1 MSAMYQTFQNTPIF
15 QTAWRGFLGSK
26 WTDEVNVRD
35 FIQNN
40 YTQYDGDES
49 FLAAPTSATHLLWER
64 LQKLQKEEHEKG
76 GVLECETEIV
86 SSLTAYGPGYID
98 PELKDLERIVGLQT
112 DKPLKRAFMPFGGI
126 KMAEE
131 SILKGNDYVSGNPRY
146 LTIVKNVPTFFSF
159 GPELVTPDEVP
170 DVNELLVQSVH
181 NGEVHAENVVAN
193 MTHRPPRLVS
203 LHSSIQGWYAGD
215 ILSTGTPR
223 AFHIQD
229 GDVAECRITG
239 PDGFEMTPLVNPVVD
254 LKKHPEK
261 EV

>member
-112 DKPLKRAFMPFGGI
+112 DQTTQAGF
-126 KMAEE
+126 
-131 SILKGNDYVSGNPRY
+131 
-146 LTIVKNVPTFFSF
+146 
-159 GPELVTPDEVP
+159 
-170 DVNELLVQSVH
+170 
-181 NGEVHAENVVAN
+181 
-193 MTHRPPRLVS
+193 
-203 LHSSIQGWYAGD
+203 YAV
-215 ILSTGTPR
+215 R
-223 AFHIQD
+223 RNQD
-229 GDVAECRITG
+229 GGGSRRNIRLPCQFKIS
-239 PDGFEMTPLVNPVVD
+239 
-254 LKKHPEK
+254 
-261 EV
+261 

>member
-98 PELKDLERIVGLQT
+98 PELKDLERIIGLQT

-131 SILKGNDYVSGNPRY
+131 P
-146 LTIVKNVPTFFSF
+146 
-159 GPELVTPDEVP
+159 
-170 DVNELLVQSVH
+170 Q
-181 NGEVHAENVVAN
+181 
-193 MTHRPPRLVS
+193 PPPCSRKRGL
-203 LHSSIQGWYAGD
+203 QE
-215 ILSTGTPR
+215 P
-223 AFHIQD
+223 
-229 GDVAECRITG
+229 
-239 PDGFEMTPLVNPVVD
+239 
-254 LKKHPEK
+254 
-261 EV
+261 

>member
-98 PELKDLERIVGLQT
+98 PELKDLERIV
-112 DKPLKRAFMPFGGI
+112 
-126 KMAEE
+126 
-131 SILKGNDYVSGNPRY
+131 
-146 LTIVKNVPTFFSF
+146 
-159 GPELVTPDEVP
+159 
-170 DVNELLVQSVH
+170 
-181 NGEVHAENVVAN
+181 
-193 MTHRPPRLVS
+193 
-203 LHSSIQGWYAGD
+203 
-215 ILSTGTPR
+215 
-223 AFHIQD
+223 
-229 GDVAECRITG
+229 
-239 PDGFEMTPLVNPVVD
+239 
-254 LKKHPEK
+254 
-261 EV
+261 

>member
-15 QTAWRGFLGSK
+15 QTAWRDFLGSK

-131 SILKGNDYVSGNPRY
+131 AAKTYGY
-146 LTIVKNVPTFFSF
+146 
-159 GPELVTPDEVP
+159 
-170 DVNELLVQSVH
+170 H
-181 NGEVHAENVVAN
+181 
-193 MTHRPPRLVS
+193 
-203 LHSSIQGWYAGD
+203 
-215 ILSTGTPR
+215 
-223 AFHIQD
+223 
-229 GDVAECRITG
+229 
-239 PDGFEMTPLVNPVVD
+239 VNPKFHKIFTEYQG
-254 LKKHPEK
+254 LKLMKIKCASRLMWSAARASCVLRSVPHKTPTRPSSMHIPWK
-261 EV
+261 

>member
-131 SILKGNDYVSGNPRY
+131 AAETYGYHVNPKFHKIFTEYHKTHNQAVFIYPGN
-146 LTIVKNVPTFFSF
+146 
-159 GPELVTPDEVP
+159 
-170 DVNELLVQSVH
+170 
-181 NGEVHAENVVAN
+181 EN
-193 MTHRPPRLVS
+193 RPPLPYRHRASGYLWTRPDRRRLPPDRPVRNRFPNS
-203 LHSSIQGWYAGD
+203 GKEKGS
-215 ILSTGTPR
+215 GTLWKWR
-223 AFHIQD
+223 H
-229 GDVAECRITG
+229 V
-239 PDGFEMTPLVNPVVD
+239 
-254 LKKHPEK
+254 
-261 EV
+261 

>member
-112 DKPLKRAFMPFGGI
+112 DKPLK
-126 KMAEE
+126 
-131 SILKGNDYVSGNPRY
+131 SIITLFSVSHRWF
-146 LTIVKNVPTFFSF
+146 IVRIRIRSIRTCGSFACVWKRDFASVSSTSWYTRICSKNIFLF
-159 GPELVTPDEVP
+159 
-170 DVNELLVQSVH
+170 H
-181 NGEVHAENVVAN
+181 
-193 MTHRPPRLVS
+193 TH
-203 LHSSIQGWYAGD
+203 
-215 ILSTGTPR
+215 
-223 AFHIQD
+223 
-229 GDVAECRITG
+229 
-239 PDGFEMTPLVNPVVD
+239 
-254 LKKHPEK
+254 
-261 EV
+261 

>member
-86 SSLTAYGPGYID
+86 SSLTAMVRDISIRS
-98 PELKDLERIVGLQT
+98 LKIWNASSDFR
-112 DKPLKRAFMPFGGI
+112 
-126 KMAEE
+126 
-131 SILKGNDYVSGNPRY
+131 
-146 LTIVKNVPTFFSF
+146 PT
-159 GPELVTPDEVP
+159 
-170 DVNELLVQSVH
+170 N
-181 NGEVHAENVVAN
+181 
-193 MTHRPPRLVS
+193 
-203 LHSSIQGWYAGD
+203 HSSGFYAV
-215 ILSTGTPR
+215 R
-223 AFHIQD
+223 RNQD
-229 GDVAECRITG
+229 GGGSRRNLRLPCQFKIS
-239 PDGFEMTPLVNPVVD
+239 
-254 LKKHPEK
+254 
-261 EV
+261 